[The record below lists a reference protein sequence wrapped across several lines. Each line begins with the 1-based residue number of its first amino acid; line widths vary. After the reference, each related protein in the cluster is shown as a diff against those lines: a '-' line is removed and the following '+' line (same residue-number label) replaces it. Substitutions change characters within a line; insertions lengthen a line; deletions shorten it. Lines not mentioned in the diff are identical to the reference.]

1 MKRDAWDRTAM
12 HTPVLTH
19 ADAQYHWVMKRTMV
33 DLDPGEDTY
42 PQVGHAEGAAPPKTK
57 NLYTRIVQAAV
68 ALLVLVVDSAGCV
81 H

>member
-33 DLDPGEDTY
+33 DLDPGEDTRKWGT
-42 PQVGHAEGAAPPKTK
+42 PKGQPPLAPASGSLAA
-57 NLYTRIVQAAV
+57 R
-68 ALLVLVVDSAGCV
+68 
-81 H
+81 